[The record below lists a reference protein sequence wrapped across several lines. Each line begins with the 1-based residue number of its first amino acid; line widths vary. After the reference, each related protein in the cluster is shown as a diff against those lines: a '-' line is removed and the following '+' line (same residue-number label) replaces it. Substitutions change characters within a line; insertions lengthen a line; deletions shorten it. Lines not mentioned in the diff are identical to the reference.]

1 MSANVRLIY
10 DNAADRATLAASPAL
25 VSTLPVTN
33 LQDPSRSR
41 PARTTSTA
49 TQVITGGW
57 SVLEMVG
64 SMALSRHNLSSGATL
79 QLELFSGAGLTGSLL
94 FDSGEALAVSAF
106 GWGEFGWG
114 MTGWGG
120 SVFDSWPDR
129 FSNLYFTAVL
139 ARSFRL
145 TIKDASNAAG
155 YLQMGRLFLGPYFEP
170 VSNMSY
176 GLTCG
181 PQEDSRQTR
190 TDGGTLRTDPQGSY
204 RHWSFDLDWVEP
216 AERATLTEILRLKG
230 KRTDMFINCFPGAGG
245 VQERDHAGAVK
256 LTQLPQ
262 PSLDGYELWSLKQLE
277 FEEA

>member
-1 MSANVRLIY
+1 MIANVRLIY

-49 TQVITGGW
+49 DQVVTGEW
-57 SVLEMVG
+57 SRLEMIG
-64 SMALSRHNLSSGATL
+64 GMALSRHNLSSAATL
-79 QLELFSGAGLTGSLL
+79 RLELFSGAGLTGTLL
-94 FDSGEALAVSAF
+94 FDSGTVLAVSAF

-120 SVFDSWPDR
+120 TVFDSWPDR

-145 TIKDASNAAG
+145 TIKDASNSAG
-155 YLQMGRLFLGPYFEP
+155 YLQCGRLFLGPYFEP
-170 VSNMSY
+170 ISNMSY

-181 PQEDSRQTR
+181 PEEESQQAR
-190 TDGGTLRTDPQGSY
+190 TDGGTLRTDPLGSF
-204 RHWSFDLDWVEP
+204 RRWLFDLDWVEP

-230 KRTDMFINCFPGAGG
+230 KRADMFINCFPGAGG

-256 LTQLPQ
+256 LTQLPK
-262 PSLDGYELWSLKQLE
+262 PSLDGYELWSLRQLE